1 MKKEKVYLQC
11 TYMYFKLIVG
21 IGYFLN
27 IEIKKGP
34 EKTYKPAKQHFN
46 FILNVFI

>member
-27 IEIKKGP
+27 IQIKKVQK
-34 EKTYKPAKQHFN
+34 KTYKPENQNFV